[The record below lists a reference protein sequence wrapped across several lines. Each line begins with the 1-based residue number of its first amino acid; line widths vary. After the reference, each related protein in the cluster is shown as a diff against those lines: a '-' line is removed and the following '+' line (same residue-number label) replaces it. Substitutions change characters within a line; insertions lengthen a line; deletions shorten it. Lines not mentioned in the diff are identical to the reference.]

1 MSMDTYPLPSVAPF
15 ALPHLADTAAA
26 RTIAR
31 RLDRLGMADTDNA
44 STQAWVNDLQLYE
57 ALMEKEARVAL
68 YVGQTRRVDTETGEV
83 THGHPDDLAEAAWR
97 AFATDLALWREH
109 AEEAGRILT
118 MLDGALDHMALLTID
133 EPSRWT
139 RVCGLWIGMRH
150 GPLKR
155 PLPPGAPWNGWVW
168 QGSYRD
174 WLHQGWRHATVC
186 RQRYRALTK
195 ESKRAAIAEFGLEE
209 RGQVDPLWHGIWP
222 IAQQDALD
230 RRAQELHVCDWWG
243 LIGPGSRRKVA

>member
-1 MSMDTYPLPSVAPF
+1 MSADTYPLPSVAPF
-15 ALPHLADTAAA
+15 ALPHRADIAAA

-31 RLDRLGMADTDNA
+31 RLDRLGMADTDND
-44 STQAWVNDLQLYE
+44 STAAWIHDLELYE
-57 ALMEKEARVAL
+57 ALMEQEQRMAL
-68 YVGQTRRVDTETGEV
+68 YLGATRRVDRETGEV

-109 AEEAGRILT
+109 AAMGARILT
-118 MLDGALDHMALLTID
+118 MLDGALDALAALPHDDPT
-133 EPSRWT
+133 RWA
-139 RVCGLWIGMRH
+139 RSCGLWIGMRH

-155 PLPPGAPWNGWVW
+155 PLPPVMPWKTWVW
-168 QGSYRD
+168 GGSYRD

-195 ESKRAAIAEFGLEE
+195 ESRRAAIAEFGLEE

-222 IAQQDALD
+222 VAAQDALD

-243 LIGPGSRRKVA
+243 LIGPGSRRKAA